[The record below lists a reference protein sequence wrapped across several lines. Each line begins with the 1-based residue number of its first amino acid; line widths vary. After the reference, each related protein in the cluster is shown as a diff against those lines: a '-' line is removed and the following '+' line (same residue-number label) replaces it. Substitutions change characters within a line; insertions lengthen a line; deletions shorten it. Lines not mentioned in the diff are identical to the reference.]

1 MSDERDDR
9 FWNEQIKNGK
19 SRPTQEPL
27 QVIEGLD
34 EALATP
40 IVCVDTFK
48 EDANNANII
57 YKAAKA
63 YQQALEKQEK

>member
-27 QVIEGLD
+27 QVIEGL
-34 EALATP
+34 ERALKIHDMNHHLGLAD
-40 IVCVDTFK
+40 IDIL
-48 EDANNANII
+48 AQ
-57 YKAAKA
+57 AAKA